1 MQITTS
7 KIRFNFKTLIFL
19 YITRNRNYKVSQFTF
34 RVMRNHLFNYI
45 ILCILVPSILFS
57 SPVEDF
63 LNPEKKR
70 KITTSS
76 QDTIPKKNPQEKKH
90 LDSPTISKISD
101 KNSKIT
107 NQSEQISKDISK
119 SKKKKYE
126 DAIPT
131 VKDDTPATPSYTIQ
145 SASESV
151 SGAGFQFFVIIISR
165 LKAALWAVIIYIQ
178 IF

>member
-70 KITTSS
+70 KTTTSS
-76 QDTIPKKNPQEKKH
+76 QDTIPKKKSSGKKT
-90 LDSPTISKISD
+90 LRLTNNFQNIGSK
-101 KNSKIT
+101 
-107 NQSEQISKDISK
+107 
-119 SKKKKYE
+119 
-126 DAIPT
+126 
-131 VKDDTPATPSYTIQ
+131 
-145 SASESV
+145 
-151 SGAGFQFFVIIISR
+151 F
-165 LKAALWAVIIYIQ
+165 
-178 IF
+178 

>member
-63 LNPEKKR
+63 LNPEKKEKLQLLL
-70 KITTSS
+70 KIRFLKK
-76 QDTIPKKNPQEKKH
+76 ILRKKN
-90 LDSPTISKISD
+90 T
-101 KNSKIT
+101 
-107 NQSEQISKDISK
+107 
-119 SKKKKYE
+119 
-126 DAIPT
+126 
-131 VKDDTPATPSYTIQ
+131 
-145 SASESV
+145 
-151 SGAGFQFFVIIISR
+151 
-165 LKAALWAVIIYIQ
+165 
-178 IF
+178 